1 MNLES
6 MHLSCREATRL
17 LSQREDRKLT
27 LGERAALRLHL
38 AICRGC
44 RAVSEQIPFLRR
56 ALRKY
61 FEAA

>member
-1 MNLES
+1 MNL
-6 MHLSCREATRL
+6 SCKEATQL

-27 LGERAALRLHL
+27 LAETVALRVHL

-56 ALRKY
+56 ALAKY
-61 FEAA
+61 FDGRS